1 MIIGTGV
8 QIGSGINIGNFAVV
22 PLNTYTIYTVLTT
35 EDGVTQLLTE
45 SGDTLSIES
54 VQYITK

>member
-8 QIGSGINIGNFAVV
+8 QIGIGINLGNFFVV
-22 PLNTYTIYTVLTT
+22 PLTTYTIYTDLTA

-45 SGDTLSIES
+45 SNDNLVIES
-54 VQYITK
+54 VQYIQK